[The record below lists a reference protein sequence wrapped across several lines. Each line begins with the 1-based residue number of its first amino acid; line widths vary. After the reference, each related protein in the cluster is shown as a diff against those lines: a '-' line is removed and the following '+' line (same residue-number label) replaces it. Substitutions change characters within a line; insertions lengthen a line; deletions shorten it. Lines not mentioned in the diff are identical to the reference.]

1 MLRTTTASIARPLRS
16 AANVTAR
23 RGYASH
29 GPSYN
34 APSGYIFGEKVRRF
48 TDASG
53 KRYEQDYGHRKDISL
68 RREEKSSPPAAGSK
82 RVKEDWENIW
92 YLGMFGGMAFAAL
105 VLTYKP
111 DTSIQ
116 AWAYDEAKRRMVENG
131 QWEQIKYRPSGESTI
146 PASQ

>member
-53 KRYEQDYGHRKDISL
+53 KRYEQDYGHRKDILL
-68 RREEKSSPPAAGSK
+68 RREGKSSVCGRIAIG
-82 RVKEDWENIW
+82 RGNTTENR
-92 YLGMFGGMAFAAL
+92 LKVCSETGL
-105 VLTYKP
+105 
-111 DTSIQ
+111 
-116 AWAYDEAKRRMVENG
+116 E
-131 QWEQIKYRPSGESTI
+131 
-146 PASQ
+146 